1 MILAMPHLSGP
12 YNLVLFDQIRL
23 NFESLSCAYRYIR
36 KESFTFHGMIEAI
49 ASCNK
54 LRYYRSTMHEN
65 HIYVHLYSLTFET
78 LFCFVS

>member
-23 NFESLSCAYRYIR
+23 NFESLSCAYRYIS
-36 KESFTFHGMIEAI
+36 KESCMIEAI